1 MLSQVLDN
9 KANVTANLLLSCKCT
24 LLMPIMPSCNTWQV
38 QWPKPCVCQQIGP
51 WNTCR
56 PVCICAIS
64 ASNPHAYR
72 RSRPMY
78 AIENA
83 GTPDLSFPAEEGL
96 RLSCQCDFKVLQYV
110 LLTDAFRTCSIYC
123 KLCRLQIRALAVL
136 CQPSRQAT
144 SPTQNPINNTS
155 RLHAKKPCHK

>member
-1 MLSQVLDN
+1 MCTMLSQVLDN
-9 KANVTANLLLSCKCT
+9 KTNVTTDLLLGCKCT
-24 LLMPIMPSCNTWQV
+24 LPMHIRPSCKTVQV
-38 QWPKPCVCQQIGP
+38 QWPKLCVCQQVGP

-56 PVCICAIS
+56 PVS
-64 ASNPHAYR
+64 ASNPHAYS
-72 RSRPMY
+72 RSRQMY

-96 RLSCQCDFKVLQYV
+96 GLSCQCDFKVLQYV
-110 LLTDAFRTCSIYC
+110 LLTDAFRTRSIYC
-123 KLCRLQIRALAVL
+123 RLCKLQIRALAVL
-136 CQPSRQAT
+136 CQPSRQAA